1 MFENPAGLVYGAL
14 IAGALLDAE
23 SVASA
28 SYGETVAGVLAALA
42 LVWLAHSYAD
52 YVGARL
58 AQRRK
63 LQVKELTHALYG
75 GLSVL
80 IGAAVPVLTLL
91 ICWAARASLDTAVT
105 ISIYDSAAILLVIE
119 LVAGI
124 RAHLTGMALLFQTLV
139 GVVLGA
145 LIIALKLILH

>member
-23 SVASA
+23 TVASA

-58 AQRRK
+58 EQRRK
-63 LQVKELTHALYG
+63 LQVKELTHALYE

-91 ICWAARASLDTAVT
+91 ICWAARAKLGTAVT
-105 ISIYDSAAILLVIE
+105 ISIYDSAAVLLVIE
-119 LVAGI
+119 LVAGV
-124 RAHLTGMALLFQTLV
+124 RAHLTGVALLLQTLV